1 MEAAST
7 QRKNLVRSLDPRMKL
22 LLVVVIST
30 ATMFTPSREVVAW
43 NYIIIILLWLIS
55 GEVRHAIKFAL
66 IFAMVL
72 VVEYASLW
80 IPNDTLKMMVSFV
93 LFIVARSLSMVIMC
107 LWMSAGLCVDDL
119 ITSLQNMHIPKGFTI
134 TVAVVFRYIP
144 TIGREFR
151 NINNTMKMRGIAFNA
166 KNLFFQP
173 GRTMEYALVPLIM
186 RSIKVADDLSASAM
200 TRGLD
205 LQTKR
210 TSYREVRLHLHDF
223 LITVLFVA
231 LILVGRYLTPMLLEG
246 RLL

>member
-80 IPNDTLKMMVSFV
+80 IPNDTLKMMVSFL
-93 LFIVARSLSMVIMC
+93 LFIVARSLSMVSSHKTRLFRMAGNAIIHG
-107 LWMSAGLCVDDL
+107 WPGKSSAG
-119 ITSLQNMHIPKGFTI
+119 
-134 TVAVVFRYIP
+134 AAA
-144 TIGREFR
+144 
-151 NINNTMKMRGIAFNA
+151 MRW
-166 KNLFFQP
+166 
-173 GRTMEYALVPLIM
+173 LV
-186 RSIKVADDLSASAM
+186 
-200 TRGLD
+200 
-205 LQTKR
+205 
-210 TSYREVRLHLHDF
+210 
-223 LITVLFVA
+223 
-231 LILVGRYLTPMLLEG
+231 
-246 RLL
+246 

>member
-80 IPNDTLKMMVSFV
+80 IPNDTLKMMVSF
-93 LFIVARSLSMVIMC
+93 LSLI
-107 LWMSAGLCVDDL
+107 
-119 ITSLQNMHIPKGFTI
+119 HI
-134 TVAVVFRYIP
+134 
-144 TIGREFR
+144 
-151 NINNTMKMRGIAFNA
+151 
-166 KNLFFQP
+166 
-173 GRTMEYALVPLIM
+173 
-186 RSIKVADDLSASAM
+186 
-200 TRGLD
+200 
-205 LQTKR
+205 
-210 TSYREVRLHLHDF
+210 
-223 LITVLFVA
+223 
-231 LILVGRYLTPMLLEG
+231 
-246 RLL
+246 